1 MSCLTM
7 IVPFIATLFCI
18 AVASST
24 TTDTSLGEFNT
35 CIFNILPDENYTHVE
50 IDTAVKECFELIED
64 VSRDPASAVDDVKS
78 EAEVTDETLPL
89 PVTSIS
95 SNINDINNSA
105 VVVSNPERPC
115 TKVLQEWLEDLREHF
130 ADWGDRMYHEDKFNI
145 LEQEGTLLQLRF
157 VKKMNDLLVSNDDD
171 VTQRDAISA
180 YVMSLLDYDERYMLL
195 YKLDE
200 LEGRMMRINKP
211 FSFDFNNAM
220 SYFLDLSKGLDYHL
234 MDEERLLRAEART
247 RMNFYIDYLNEIWEL
262 PDDDDQ
268 AEVFSDMY
276 SQLDYEEKKSLTVEL
291 KTLKNEL
298 RDKFGEEEDNFS
310 TYNVIIYF
318 QNKAEG
324 LHEEYVSSSVLT
336 DSLHYRFLSL
346 ADDAEVDSS
355 DVKPDTVVESND
367 ENTIRRQEAQQ
378 ILDFY
383 QKVLVA
389 AYDEGG
395 NLDNGMRRIYLDM
408 FTQLDEDDDERSL
421 VGNGMTK
428 VKEILLPLGV
438 DENGLDEYHNWYNIM
453 AYYENIAKGTELEFV
468 ASSVLVHNLD
478 MLERFLPHDYD
489 AGEASNSNDIDE
501 DEPLVSRIE
510 SALMYKP
517 HPDLDDSWTW
527 DNLSTDMLIDVCDKT
542 LLPLSRP
549 GKYSVHRPP

>member
-1 MSCLTM
+1 M

-24 TTDTSLGEFNT
+24 TTDTSLSEFNT
-35 CIFNILPDENYTHVE
+35 CIFEILPDENYTHVE

-64 VSRDPASAVDDVKS
+64 VSRDPANA
-78 EAEVTDETLPL
+78 EAEANNDTPLLLPEVATTSGSSYTNDTDNLE
-89 PVTSIS
+89 
-95 SNINDINNSA
+95 
-105 VVVSNPERPC
+105 VVSVSNPELPPC
-115 TKVLQEWLEDLREHF
+115 TTEIKQWLEDLRGYF
-130 ADWGDRMYHEDKFNI
+130 VDWGDRMYHEEKYNH

-157 VKKMNDLLVSNDDD
+157 VKKMNDLLVSTDD

-180 YVMSLLDYDERYMLL
+180 YVMTLLDYDERSMLL

-200 LEGRMMRINKP
+200 LEGRMLRINQP
-211 FSFDFNNAM
+211 FAFDFNNDM
-220 SYFLDLSKGLDYHL
+220 GYFLDLSKGLDYHL
-234 MDEERLLRAEART
+234 MEEERLLRAEART
-247 RMNFYIDYLNEIWEL
+247 RMNFYIDYLNKIWEL

-268 AEVFSDMY
+268 SKVFSDMY

-298 RDKFGEEEDNFS
+298 RDKFGEDEDNFS

-346 ADDAEVDSS
+346 ADDAEV
-355 DVKPDTVVESND
+355 VKPDTVVESN
-367 ENTIRRQEAQQ
+367 ENAIRQEAQQ
-378 ILDFY
+378 VLDFY

-389 AYDEGG
+389 AHVEGG
-395 NLDNGMRRIYLDM
+395 NLDIGMRRIYLDM
-408 FTQLDEDDDERSL
+408 FTQLDDDDDERSL

-428 VKEILLPLGV
+428 VKEILLPLGA
-438 DENGLDEYHNWYNIM
+438 DENGLDEYHNWYNVM

-468 ASSVLVHNLD
+468 SSSVLVNNLD
-478 MLERFLPHDYD
+478 MLERFLPDDYD

-517 HPDLDDSWTW
+517 HPDLDDPWTW

-549 GKYSVHRPP
+549 GKYNVHRPP